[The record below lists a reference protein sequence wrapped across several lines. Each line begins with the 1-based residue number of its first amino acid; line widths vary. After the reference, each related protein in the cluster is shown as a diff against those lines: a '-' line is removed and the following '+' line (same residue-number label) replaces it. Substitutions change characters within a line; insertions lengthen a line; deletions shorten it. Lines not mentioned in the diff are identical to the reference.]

1 VDHIGGIEKTFC
13 CFNAAAEDYAK
24 VGLMVMNNGMVGSTR
39 VLDLNWI
46 KRMST
51 SVEQIDDFGYSAF
64 MWHPFPQIDM
74 MDGLHGQYIFIDRAS
89 RTVIVKLS
97 DVPTDMNLTK
107 QTSQVMMDVAKN

>member
-1 VDHIGGIEKTFC
+1 
-13 CFNAAAEDYAK
+13 
-24 VGLMVMNNGMVGSTR
+24 MVGSTR

-51 SVEQIDDFGYSAF
+51 SVEELDGFGYSAF